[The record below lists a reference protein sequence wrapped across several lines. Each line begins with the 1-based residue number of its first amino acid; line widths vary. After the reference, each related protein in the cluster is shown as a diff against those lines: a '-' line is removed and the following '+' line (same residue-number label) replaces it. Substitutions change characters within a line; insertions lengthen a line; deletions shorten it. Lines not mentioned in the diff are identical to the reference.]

1 MKPSDLLS
9 RQRFWSLKLNAL
21 YSKPRDWTL
30 RSGSWNNSSERYLVK
45 VAYWLALLEQKL
57 LAQLELGQVD
67 LVLYMEMV
75 AQVKLL
81 LEDMR

>member
-9 RQRFWSLKLNAL
+9 RQRFWSLRLNAL
-21 YSKPRDWTL
+21 YSRPRDWTL

-57 LAQLELGQVD
+57 LAQLELGQED

-81 LEDMR
+81 LEGMR